1 MTHKTADEIRL
12 GLPTVLDAPR
22 QEGTVRLVVR
32 RPGTGQREILDSA
45 RLDVE
50 QGLIGD
56 DWLNRPASGT
66 DAPSPYAQV
75 TLMNARYAELIAGAE
90 PGDWAQAGDQL
101 YLDLDISMQNLP
113 AGSRVRV
120 GGAVIEISA
129 EPHTGCALF
138 SQRFGSDALR
148 ATNTERGRQLR
159 LRGANAVVVEP
170 GEVRP
175 GDVVQR
181 L

>member
-1 MTHKTADEIRL
+1 MTHKTADEIEL
-12 GLPTVLDAPR
+12 GLPAVLDAPR
-22 QEGTVRLVVR
+22 YEGTVRLVVR
-32 RPGTGQREILDSA
+32 RPGMGQREILESA
-45 RLDVE
+45 ELDIE

-75 TLMNARYAELIAGAE
+75 TLMNVRFAELIAGAE
-90 PGDWAQAGDQL
+90 PEAWAQAGDQL
-101 YLDLDISMQNLP
+101 YLDLDISMENLP

-120 GGAVIEISA
+120 GEAVIEISA
-129 EPHTGCALF
+129 EPHTGCAQF
-138 SQRFGSDALR
+138 SGRFGSDALR

-159 LRGANAVVVEP
+159 LRGANASVIEP
-170 GEVRP
+170 GSVRP
-175 GDVVQR
+175 GDIARR